1 MKARIPNAGGGAANM
16 NQMIRQAQKMQEQM
30 QSLQEELDSRVYDIS
45 AGGGMVKLKISGQ
58 KVISDLEISPEIVD
72 PDDVETLA
80 DIVTAAVNQAIKQ
93 VEDTNANEMQKITGG
108 IGLPGGLF

>member
-30 QSLQEELDSRVYDIS
+30 ESLQADLDTREYDIS
-45 AGGGMVKLKISGQ
+45 AGGGMVKLKINGQ

-80 DIVTAAVNQAIKQ
+80 DIITAAVNQAIKQ
-93 VEDTNANEMQKITGG
+93 VEETNSHEMQKITGG
-108 IGLPGGLF
+108 LGLPGGMF

>member
-1 MKARIPNAGGGAANM
+1 M